1 MKNLETGHFN
11 APTFPITKNNDEIKE
26 ALREVNLPTL
36 LMSMASLT
44 EDNSW
49 LEEKYAPKPIEVPE
63 GELVPD
69 DSGGYSEKIS
79 QEITDRSVSILAD
92 LRDGRLSVPASPPKS
107 RFASQIEFSV
117 AETVPDGYVEMIME
131 EIDFLDRDR
140 LWKEKLGKVSPESYN
155 DFNVLIVGA
164 GMSGLGFAAKL
175 NPAASISRS

>member
-11 APTFPITKNNDEIKE
+11 APTSPITKNNDEIKE

-79 QEITDRSVSILAD
+79 QEIIDRSVSIL
-92 LRDGRLSVPASPPKS
+92 S
-107 RFASQIEFSV
+107 
-117 AETVPDGYVEMIME
+117 
-131 EIDFLDRDR
+131 
-140 LWKEKLGKVSPESYN
+140 
-155 DFNVLIVGA
+155 LIH
-164 GMSGLGFAAKL
+164 
-175 NPAASISRS
+175 I

>member
-1 MKNLETGHFN
+1 MKNSETGHFN

-44 EDNSW
+44 EDNLW

-69 DSGGYSEKIS
+69 DSGGYSEKIGE
-79 QEITDRSVSILAD
+79 EIIDRSVSILAD

-117 AETVPDGYVEMIME
+117 AGSRR
-131 EIDFLDRDR
+131 LRRDDN
-140 LWKEKLGKVSPESYN
+140 GGN
-155 DFNVLIVGA
+155 
-164 GMSGLGFAAKL
+164 
-175 NPAASISRS
+175 